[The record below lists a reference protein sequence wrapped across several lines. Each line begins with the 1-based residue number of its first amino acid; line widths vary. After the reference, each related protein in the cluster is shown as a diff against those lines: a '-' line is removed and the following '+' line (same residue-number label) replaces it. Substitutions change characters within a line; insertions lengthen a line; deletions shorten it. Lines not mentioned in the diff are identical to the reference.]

1 MNMIIKSPGAQI
13 MKKLFVSIVIGM
25 LGVTAAIAQTEKL
38 SDDELKFRNGI
49 QQFLQKEGYVPTVDN
64 RDNSLNWKK
73 EGSSYW
79 LHVHGSSPTYIELHK
94 EGFTIDDCN
103 HDYLLMACNK
113 ASNEIRCAKVY
124 VTKNS
129 VWLSIELFCSSVEEF
144 SFVFNRSVSA
154 LDAMRVMVKK
164 YYNEYEDEAEQNV
177 VVPRQQQIK
186 PQIQQQTSSR
196 NEKVYDVV
204 EQMPRFPENLSA
216 WLARNIQ
223 YPPVAQEN
231 GIQGR
236 VVVQFIIEKD
246 GSISGAEVIKK
257 VNEHLDAEALRV
269 IGEMPKWT
277 PGKQKGEA
285 VRVKFTLPVTFRLS

>member
-1 MNMIIKSPGAQI
+1 
-13 MKKLFVSIVIGM
+13 MKKLFLLIVIGM
-25 LGVTAAIAQTEKL
+25 LGVTSAFAQTEKL
-38 SDDELKFRNGI
+38 SADELKFRNGI

-64 RDNSLNWKK
+64 RDNSLNWKM

-129 VWLSIELFCSSVEEF
+129 VSLSIELFCSSVEEF
-144 SFVFNRSVSA
+144 NYVFKRSVSA

-177 VVPRQQQIK
+177 VAPRQQQIK

-204 EQMPRFPENLSA
+204 EQMPQFSGNMSA
-216 WLARNIQ
+216 WLAQ
-223 YPPVAQEN
+223 HVKYPVVAEEN

-236 VVVQFIIEKD
+236 VVVSCVIDQD
-246 GSISGAEVIKK
+246 GSVIDAK
-257 VNEHLDAEALRV
+257 VVKSVDPSLDKEALRV
-269 IGEMPKWT
+269 VKSMPKWQ
-277 PGKQKGEA
+277 PGRQNGQA
-285 VRVKFTLPVTFRLS
+285 VRVRCQVPVIFRMQ

>member
-1 MNMIIKSPGAQI
+1 

-38 SDDELKFRNGI
+38 SADELKFRNGI

-129 VWLSIELFCSSVEEF
+129 VSLSIELFCSSVEEF

-236 VVVQFIIEKD
+236 VVVTCVIDHD
-246 GSISGAEVIKK
+246 GSVTDVK
-257 VNEHLDAEALRV
+257 VVKSVDPSLDKEALRV
-269 IGEMPKWT
+269 VKRMPKWE
-277 PGKQKGEA
+277 PGRQNGKT
-285 VRVKFTLPVTFRLS
+285 VRVKYTIPVTFNMQ